1 MQEIRITENEAGQ
14 RLDKL
19 LAKFLKEAPKSFLY
33 KMLRKKNITLNGKKA
48 SGSEKL
54 SQGDAVKLF
63 LSEETIE
70 KFSGNAS
77 DPVQDVYTGRAEA
90 LDILYEDAHVLL
102 LNKPAG
108 MLSQKAREEDV
119 SAVEHLTRYLLD
131 TGALTKEAL
140 KTFRPSVCNRLD
152 RNTSGILAA
161 GKSLAGLQE
170 LSRFFKERSLG
181 KYYLCLV
188 YGNVNQP
195 ESIQGYLVKEEQ
207 TNHVRIAD
215 HEMPGGVRI
224 ETEYRPLASGGE
236 CTLLE
241 VHLVTGKTHQIRAHL
256 ASKGHPIL
264 GDYKYGIRRIN
275 DRYQKQYGLKSQL
288 LHAWRLRMPD
298 TEGVLG
304 YLSGREFQAP
314 PPALFQRICREKTG
328 YFIFQKDKGA
338 GQYGD
343 MELAR
348 PQGIDPGGSD
358 QPDK

>member
-1 MQEIRITENEAGQ
+1 MREIRVTENEAGQ

-77 DPVQDVYTGRAEA
+77 DRAQDVYAGRAKA
-90 LDILYEDAHVLL
+90 LDILYEDTHVLL

-131 TGALTKEAL
+131 TGALTKEEL
-140 KTFRPSVCNRLD
+140 RTFRPSVCNRLD

-161 GKSLAGLQE
+161 GK
-170 LSRFFKERSLG
+170 ERSLG

-188 YGNVNQP
+188 YGKVKQP
-195 ESIQGYLVKEEQ
+195 EAVKGYLVKEEK
-207 TNHVRIAD
+207 TNYVRIAE

-241 VHLVTGKTHQIRAHL
+241 VHLVTGKPHQIRAHL

-275 DRYQKQYGLKSQL
+275 DIYQKQYGLKSQL

-298 TEGVLG
+298 TGGALG

-314 PPALFQRICREKTG
+314 PPDLFQRICREKTG
-328 YFIFQKDKGA
+328 YSEIF
-338 GQYGD
+338 
-343 MELAR
+343 
-348 PQGIDPGGSD
+348 
-358 QPDK
+358 